1 MPGPDAGV
9 PPSFPGGGQ
18 AVLAASRE
26 HGLEGVVLK
35 QLDSLYLPGR
45 RSPLWLKVKNERIA
59 DVVIGGWIPGHGARP
74 CPGLAAAGRPGP
86 GRPGVLRES
95 RDRLH

>member
-1 MPGPDAGV
+1 M

-35 QLDSLYLPGR
+35 QLDSPYVAGR
-45 RSPLWLKVKNERIA
+45 RSPWWLKVKNERIA
-59 DVVIGGWIPGHGARP
+59 DVVIGGGIPGHGARAGVLGSLLLGVQAP
-74 CPGLAAAGRPGP
+74 AGLA
-86 GRPGVLRES
+86 
-95 RDRLH
+95 